1 MWFFND
7 KENIYL
13 KAQDW
18 KYSCDFCFPTVAA
31 DLITATMSEYE
42 NQVPTLELFHI
53 YQLSVIY
60 SSVLQI
66 WDKYSWNP
74 ISFTKPAIC
83 PTKLLPSVSL
93 PDGLAMTL
101 ILVNEIKVVIV
112 RLGYQIQ
119 LNALF
124 PPLPFLHFQSM
135 AVMVT
140 APCLWASASL
150 LYSVF
155 HSGLYFLR
163 TGLVSGTV
171 THANN
176 KKLTRCYYFNTQ

>member
-1 MWFFND
+1 
-7 KENIYL
+7 
-13 KAQDW
+13 
-18 KYSCDFCFPTVAA
+18 
-31 DLITATMSEYE
+31 MSEYE
-42 NQVPTLELFHI
+42 NQVPTLELFHF
-53 YQLSVIY
+53 YQLSDIY

-66 WDKYSWNP
+66 WDKCSWNP
-74 ISFTKPAIC
+74 IAFTKPAIR
-83 PTKLLPSVSL
+83 PTKLLTTFCL
-93 PDGLAMTL
+93 PPRWVGHDI
-101 ILVNEIKVVIV
+101 ILVSEIQAVTV

-135 AVMVT
+135 AIMVT

-176 KKLTRCYYFNTQ
+176 KKLTRCYYFKTQEVTNKNTP